1 MQVTRAHQHVQELVS
16 DVQEG
21 ETYTA
26 TVMELKDFGA
36 VVRTLASRTVHM
48 HMYDR
53 NVALI
58 SISECVERV
67 V

>member
-1 MQVTRAHQHVQELVS
+1 MTRAHQHVQELVS

-36 VVRTLASRTVHM
+36 VVRTLAF
-48 HMYDR
+48 
-53 NVALI
+53 
-58 SISECVERV
+58 
-67 V
+67 